1 MSPCGNLLDMMNDRR
16 RVLALPFLQ
25 AGSDSVPIGD
35 VTVALSVDRDWFQ
48 PAEVEQL
55 IAIAV
60 EEGILTRED
69 DQLRV
74 MYDYS
79 AVEIPRDFRP
89 SASVL
94 EQQSH
99 FDRLLARFEA
109 EGIDRRSAVAAIN
122 ARQQRLG
129 VPIELAAALE
139 LKLRG
144 LQVPEVTQALLEE
157 YGVPQPP
164 SS

>member
-1 MSPCGNLLDMMNDRR
+1 MNDRH

-48 PAEVEQL
+48 PADVEQL
-55 IAIAV
+55 ISIAV
-60 EEGILTRED
+60 EWGIQTREG
-69 DQLRV
+69 DQLRL
-74 MYDYS
+74 MFDYS
-79 AVEIPRDFRP
+79 TVEIPRDFTP
-89 SASVL
+89 SSSVL

-99 FDRLLARFEA
+99 FERLLARFEA

-144 LQVPEVTQALLEE
+144 MAVPEVTQALLEE
-157 YGVPQPP
+157 YGVPHPP
-164 SS
+164 SN

>member
-1 MSPCGNLLDMMNDRR
+1 MSPCGTLLGVMNERR

-25 AGSDSVPIGD
+25 AGSDIVPVGD

-55 IAIAV
+55 ISIGT
-60 EEGILTRED
+60 EEGILTREG
-69 DQLRV
+69 DQVRLTF
-74 MYDYS
+74 DYS
-79 AVEIPRDFRP
+79 GVEIPPDFTP
-89 SASVL
+89 SSSVL

-99 FDRLLARFEA
+99 FERLLARFEA
-109 EGIDRRSAVAAIN
+109 EGVDRRSAVAAIN

-139 LKLRG
+139 LKRRG
-144 LQVPEVTQALLEE
+144 LQVPEVTQALLEK
-157 YGVPQPP
+157 YGVP
-164 SS
+164 SG